1 MGARPVSYSVLL
13 SPSAWGLVAPLSGA
27 LRLRIAAVG
36 GNLAEDRRV
45 TEFWSAFTGTGLA
58 LTLVAKASNRSAS
71 RSKLFSVSA
80 VRAVVAMQRYCS
92 ACARS

>member
-45 TEFWSAFTGTGLA
+45 TEIWSAFTGLT